1 MPIYD
6 SRKKVLADAV
16 GKDGCIVE
24 SSCLAATLQN
34 LTGELVLYPDDIEFL
49 YKDRGCYN
57 ATTTPTGVVI
67 SANGLE
73 ADVMKDGIK
82 IGTTDSVMI
91 PLTVGSYVVSIEKEG
106 YTSQALSFVVYADQI
121 TSKSITLVK
130 KSSDTGDETEI
141 PTDEKKGAIL
151 QQTNNT
157 KMPNPIVTGVPS
169 WFGWEFK
176 SIGDVA
182 WKGMIGVRLKDT
194 EGNIL
199 FEWGGDKTKIQT
211 IGIGETKYLWAYC
224 TVTGTGIDDNTKIFG
239 LLTPTN

>member
-57 ATTTPTGVVI
+57 ATTSPTGVVI
-67 SANGLE
+67 SANGLK
-73 ADVMKDGIK
+73 ADVMKAGIK
-82 IGTTDSVMI
+82 IGTTDSTMI
-91 PLTVGSYVVSIEKEG
+91 PLSVGSYVVTLTKTG
-106 YTSQALSFVVYADQI
+106 YIPQDVSFVVYADQI
-121 TSKSITLVK
+121 TSKNVTLIK
-130 KSSDTGDETEI
+130 TSGDTGNGTEI
-141 PTDEKKGAIL
+141 PTTPTKGAIL

-157 KMPNPIVTGVPS
+157 KMPNPIVTGTPG

-176 SIGDVA
+176 NVGDAEWV
-182 WKGMIGVRLKDT
+182 GTVGLRLKDKD
-194 EGNIL
+194 GNVL
-199 FEWGGDKTKIQT
+199 FTWNGDSTKKQT
-211 IGIGETKYLWAYC
+211 VAVGATKYLWAYC
-224 TVTGTGIDDNTKIFG
+224 TVTGSGIDKDTKIFG
-239 LLTPTN
+239 LLS